1 MSLKKVYFH
10 TLGCPKNLVDSEVLS
25 GILQEGSL
33 QEKQYEITKVL
44 SDADIIIIN
53 TCSFISAAR
62 EETFE
67 EIEKVV
73 KYAKSGKGKKS
84 VIVTGCILK
93 NMDKEK
99 LLEMF
104 PKVDAFIS
112 PDEYRDFAK
121 ILTDVI
127 KNKKHILRKSAG
139 KIELFQSKMY
149 QKRVLMTPEY
159 FSYIKISDGC
169 SNNCTYCSIPLIRG
183 PLKSRGEKS
192 LLEEI
197 RILRDRGVKEFNLI
211 GQDITA
217 WGIDGGRKGGNL
229 HSLLKRI
236 VKIKG
241 DFRVRLLYLHPKRI
255 DSDLLDI
262 IIGEEKLCSYIDMP
276 IQHINDR
283 ILTLMNR
290 LVKRRSIE
298 KILSY
303 ARKKSDDIVL
313 RTTLIVG
320 FPGETKK
327 EFEELYSFVKDSRFD
342 RLGVFAYSEEPG
354 TKACKFIDD
363 ISKKEK
369 GRRLD
374 KIMRLQ
380 EKIAVSLNKKKIGR
394 EMEVLVEGPA
404 DGGGF
409 SCWGRSQYEA
419 PDIDPII
426 YVRGNPE
433 VLPGKIINVVI
444 DGVAGYDLLSTELE

>member
-183 PLKSRGEKS
+183 P
-192 LLEEI
+192 
-197 RILRDRGVKEFNLI
+197 
-211 GQDITA
+211 
-217 WGIDGGRKGGNL
+217 
-229 HSLLKRI
+229 
-236 VKIKG
+236 
-241 DFRVRLLYLHPKRI
+241 
-255 DSDLLDI
+255 
-262 IIGEEKLCSYIDMP
+262 
-276 IQHINDR
+276 
-283 ILTLMNR
+283 
-290 LVKRRSIE
+290 
-298 KILSY
+298 
-303 ARKKSDDIVL
+303 
-313 RTTLIVG
+313 
-320 FPGETKK
+320 
-327 EFEELYSFVKDSRFD
+327 
-342 RLGVFAYSEEPG
+342 
-354 TKACKFIDD
+354 
-363 ISKKEK
+363 
-369 GRRLD
+369 
-374 KIMRLQ
+374 
-380 EKIAVSLNKKKIGR
+380 
-394 EMEVLVEGPA
+394 
-404 DGGGF
+404 
-409 SCWGRSQYEA
+409 
-419 PDIDPII
+419 
-426 YVRGNPE
+426 
-433 VLPGKIINVVI
+433 
-444 DGVAGYDLLSTELE
+444 